1 MRDAL
6 MAASYAISLML
17 PLRLLLSLF
26 LTKPK
31 THSGWYDSRW
41 YGDVLVQP
49 TPKPAP
55 NFISQWNCMCIIKF
69 NTSSNNL
76 CCHQEIR
83 CDVGFYEFPNPKSE
97 LIWSFYPLH
106 VLARDGIK
114 MAFFGPTHQP
124 TRPASGVNPPYN
136 GRLSSWTGHDAQAQA
151 LVQAL
156 YSGANESQA
165 VLRSF
170 PGSGIV
176 LRS

>member
-55 NFISQWNCMCIIKF
+55 NFKSNCSCMYI
-69 NTSSNNL
+69 NTSSNDL
-76 CCHQEIR
+76 LCHQEIQ
-83 CDVGFYEFPNPKSE
+83 CGVGFYEFPNPKSE

-114 MAFFGPTHQP
+114 MAFFGPT
-124 TRPASGVNPPYN
+124 NPPTQAEPA
-136 GRLSSWTGHDAQAQA
+136 GQIPLQWTTQQLDRARRWSS
-151 LVQAL
+151 
-156 YSGANESQA
+156 
-165 VLRSF
+165 
-170 PGSGIV
+170 GSTW
-176 LRS
+176 S